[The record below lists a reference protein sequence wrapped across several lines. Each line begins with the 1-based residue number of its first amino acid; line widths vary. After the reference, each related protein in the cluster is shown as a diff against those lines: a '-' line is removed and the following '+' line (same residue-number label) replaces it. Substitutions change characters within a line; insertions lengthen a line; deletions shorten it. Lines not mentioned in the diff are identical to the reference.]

1 MTQIATIILVSLLLL
16 GGYGCQT
23 TPGRESDEYDE
34 YIELAATKA
43 VAMTLVL
50 RCQKSAREL
59 NRKHEQLKR
68 ENKQLKHI
76 LDSHY
81 EDFNRER
88 GME

>member
-1 MTQIATIILVSLLLL
+1 MTKTMTMMLCVVILL

-23 TPGRESDEYDE
+23 TPERVSDE

-43 VAMTLVL
+43 ATMTLL
-50 RCQKSAREL
+50 RRCEKSAYELVRE
-59 NRKHEQLKR
+59 HER
-68 ENKQLKHI
+68 LKHI

>member
-1 MTQIATIILVSLLLL
+1 MTKTMTMMLCVVILL

-23 TPGRESDEYDE
+23 TPERVSDE

-43 VAMTLVL
+43 ATMTLL
-50 RCQKSAREL
+50 RRCEKSAYELVRE
-59 NRKHEQLKR
+59 HEQLKR
-68 ENKQLKHI
+68 EHEQLKHI

-88 GME
+88 EME

>member
-1 MTQIATIILVSLLLL
+1 MTPMTIALASILLL

-23 TPGRESDEYDE
+23 TPERVSDE